1 MGERIETPDYIIDRK
16 LKIDYTHYITNQ
28 LMKPLQ
34 QLFGLAV
41 ELIWECQRKPSAI
54 KTYKKDM
61 AILER
66 DCGGDHETFMKK
78 KEKYCSAKVK
88 TLLFDKVLNQI
99 SNEKTGCQAITNF
112 FR

>member
-1 MGERIETPDYIIDRK
+1 MGERIEIPDYIVENK

-41 ELIWECQRKPSAI
+41 ELIWESQRKHSAI

-66 DCGGDHETFMKK
+66 DYSNDYETFMKK

-99 SNEKTGCQAITNF
+99 SNEKNGFQAITNF